1 MTWKK
6 TPLNTRNRRWVIEI
20 ADLRH
25 ETGDGWLEIADWRH
39 EIGDGRLEIADWRH
53 EIGDGRL

>member
-1 MTWKK
+1 MISNRRLKTQNGGKKTRNRRRMTWKK

-25 ETGDGWLEIADWRH
+25 ETGDG
-39 EIGDGRLEIADWRH
+39 
-53 EIGDGRL
+53 